1 MSRSHGRDG
10 WEFELTYT
18 KYIHQEETMKKK
30 FLAAIMGAAMVIN
43 VSPVITFAEPAAD
56 NGTATAAETVTDAGV
71 TGAVSAAGVEI
82 TEAELTGAE
91 AAETETAESGAAG
104 NVPAEDMTAAD
115 TALGQQAESAALEV
129 SVQEA
134 NSRQEGAVRTEIT
147 DQTTLEAAIA
157 QGGVID
163 LTGKTITL
171 ERALTVNNSVTITG
185 GTLIGSSNVTG
196 NLVTLTGDTV
206 TLDGV
211 TIITAAENKTALHAY
226 RIALTANN
234 LTIDHTNAAGGAPV
248 IINGGSAVFT
258 GNLDLTL
265 GADSW
270 YGVNVDNATADF
282 SGASIANIDT
292 PSATQSVVCV
302 ENGGTVPGKVANTTE
317 VVTADGQT
325 AYVQDEDLPAFLK
338 AKKEKDVIS
347 VTLLHDV
354 NLSEPLYLE
363 ESMTVNGQ
371 GFYFNG
377 TSALGKDNVVTVMA
391 GGSDVVAL
399 NDLGIR
405 TDAANKSA
413 LHIYRSRAA
422 LQDITLDNTNTSG
435 GAGMIVNGGT
445 ADVSG
450 GLEIILGENSWG
462 GINVDGINGE
472 TSVNFAEGSKVTVQ
486 DTAGKELDA
495 IYIENADTNQV
506 EINGAEN
513 AGLVRDEDG
522 NYVTEDAAE
531 VPDETPEEPD
541 ETPEEPG
548 DQNGSDNT
556 EEEQKDPEQNPS
568 GNDGGQ
574 KPSDN
579 STQASAEKDGVKS
592 PKTGDSSALLIALTV
607 LAGSGAAATVAL
619 RRKKDL
625 TE

>member
-1 MSRSHGRDG
+1 
-10 WEFELTYT
+10 
-18 KYIHQEETMKKK
+18 
-30 FLAAIMGAAMVIN
+30 MGAAMAIN
-43 VSPVITFAEPAAD
+43 VSPVIALAEPAAD
-56 NGTATAAETVTDAGV
+56 NETATAAETVTDAGV

-91 AAETETAESGAAG
+91 LTGAEA
-104 NVPAEDMTAAD
+104 
-115 TALGQQAESAALEV
+115 AESAALEV
-129 SVQEA
+129 SAQEA
-134 NSRQEGAVRTEIT
+134 NSGQERDVRAEIT

-157 QGGVID
+157 QGGVVD

-185 GTLIGSSNVTG
+185 GTLIGSSGVTG
-196 NLVTLTGDTV
+196 NLVTLTGDTAA
-206 TLDGV
+206 LDGV

-226 RIALTANN
+226 RTALTANN

-248 IINGGSAVFT
+248 IVNGGSAVFT
-258 GNLDLTL
+258 GDLDLTL
-265 GADSW
+265 GANSW

-282 SGASIANIDT
+282 SGASIAKIDT
-292 PSATQSVVCV
+292 LSATQSVVCV
-302 ENGGTVPGKVANTTE
+302 ENGGTVPGKAANTTE

-391 GGSDVVAL
+391 GEADVVSL

-422 LQDITLDNTNTSG
+422 LQDVTLDNTDTAG

-462 GINVDGINGE
+462 GINVDGKNGE
-472 TSVNFAEGSKVTVQ
+472 AGVNFAEGSKVTVQ
-486 DTAGKELDA
+486 DTAGKDLDA
-495 IYIENADTNQV
+495 IYIENGDANQV

-513 AGLVRDEDG
+513 AGLVQDENG
-522 NYVTEDAAE
+522 NYVTD
-531 VPDETPEEPD
+531 DTPED
-541 ETPEEPG
+541 LG
-548 DQNGSDNT
+548 DQNGPGDT
-556 EEEQKDPEQNPS
+556 DEGQKDPEQKPS
-568 GNDGGQ
+568 GNDGDQ
-574 KPSDN
+574 NPSDN
-579 STQASAEKDGVKS
+579 NAQADAEKEGVKS
-592 PKTGDSSALLIALTV
+592 PKTGDSSALLLALSA
-607 LAGSGAAATVAL
+607 LAASGTAATVVL
-619 RRKKDL
+619 RKKKDL
-625 TE
+625 ED

>member
-1 MSRSHGRDG
+1 
-10 WEFELTYT
+10 
-18 KYIHQEETMKKK
+18 MKKK
-30 FLAAIMGAAMVIN
+30 ILAAIMGAAMAIN
-43 VSPVITFAEPAAD
+43 VSPVIALAEPAAD
-56 NGTATAAETVTDAGV
+56 NETATAAETVTDAGV

-91 AAETETAESGAAG
+91 LTGAEA
-104 NVPAEDMTAAD
+104 
-115 TALGQQAESAALEV
+115 AESAALEV
-129 SVQEA
+129 SAQEA
-134 NSRQEGAVRTEIT
+134 NSGQERDVRAEIT

-157 QGGVID
+157 QGGVVD

-185 GTLIGSSNVTG
+185 GTLIGSSGVTG
-196 NLVTLTGDTV
+196 NLVTFTGDTAA
-206 TLDGV
+206 LDGV

-226 RIALTANN
+226 RTALTANN

-248 IINGGSAVFT
+248 IVNGGSAVFT

-265 GADSW
+265 GANSW

-282 SGASIANIDT
+282 SGASIAKIDT
-292 PSATQSVVCV
+292 LSATQSVVCV
-302 ENGGTVPGKVANTTE
+302 ENGGTVPGKAANTTE

-377 TSALGKDNVVTVMA
+377 ISALGKDNVVTVMA
-391 GGSDVVAL
+391 GEADVVSL

-422 LQDITLDNTNTSG
+422 LQDVTLDNTDTAG

-462 GINVDGINGE
+462 GINVDGKNGE
-472 TSVNFAEGSKVTVQ
+472 AGVNFAEGSKVTVQ
-486 DTAGKELDA
+486 DTSGKELDA
-495 IYIENADTNQV
+495 IYIENADVNQV

-513 AGLVRDEDG
+513 AGLVQDEDG
-522 NYVTEDAAE
+522 NFVVEDTT
-531 VPDETPEEPD
+531 ETPDPA
-541 ETPEEPG
+541 PENPG
-548 DQNGSDNT
+548 DQEGEDSGINGDDPAGDG
-556 EEEQKDPEQNPS
+556 EKEQEKKPE
-568 GNDGGQ
+568 
-574 KPSDN
+574 DN
-579 STQASAEKDGVKS
+579 SSKASGEQAVS
-592 PKTGDSSALLIALTV
+592 PKTGDSNAFIMALAALTV
-607 LAGSGAAATVAL
+607 SGGAVTVFF
-619 RRKKDL
+619 RKKNDL

>member
-1 MSRSHGRDG
+1 M
-10 WEFELTYT
+10 T
-18 KYIHQEETMKKK
+18 KK

-43 VSPVITFAEPAAD
+43 VSPVIALAAPAAD
-56 NGTATAAETVTDAGV
+56 NETATVEETVTDAGV

-91 AAETETAESGAAG
+91 LTGAKA
-104 NVPAEDMTAAD
+104 
-115 TALGQQAESAALEV
+115 AESAALEV
-129 SVQEA
+129 SAQEA
-134 NSRQEGAVRTEIT
+134 NSGQEKDVRAEIT

-157 QGGVID
+157 QGGVVD

-185 GTLIGSSNVTG
+185 GTLIGSSNVAG
-196 NLVTLTGDTV
+196 NLVTLTGDTAA
-206 TLDGV
+206 LDGV

-226 RIALTANN
+226 RTALTANN

-248 IINGGSAVFT
+248 IVNGGSAVFT

-265 GADSW
+265 GANSW

-282 SGASIANIDT
+282 SGASIAKIDT
-292 PSATQSVVCV
+292 LSATQSVVCV
-302 ENGGTVPGKVANTTE
+302 ENGGTVPGKTANTTE

-391 GGSDVVAL
+391 GEADVVSL

-422 LQDITLDNTNTSG
+422 LQDVTLDNTDTAG

-450 GLEIILGENSWG
+450 GLKIILGENSWG
-462 GINVDGINGE
+462 GINVDGVNGE
-472 TSVNFAEGSKVTVQ
+472 SSVNFAEGSKVTVQ
-486 DTAGKELDA
+486 DTAGKDLDA
-495 IYIENADTNQV
+495 IYIENGDANQV

-513 AGLVRDEDG
+513 AGLVQDENG
-522 NYVTEDAAE
+522 NYVTD
-531 VPDETPEEPD
+531 DTPEEPG
-541 ETPEEPG
+541 ETPEDPG
-548 DQNGSDNT
+548 DQNGSGDT
-556 EEEQKDPEQNPS
+556 DEGQKDPEQKPS
-568 GNDGGQ
+568 GNDGDQ
-574 KPSDN
+574 NPSDN
-579 STQASAEKDGVKS
+579 NAQADAEKEGVKS
-592 PKTGDSSALLIALTV
+592 PKTGDSSALLLALSA
-607 LAGSGAAATVAL
+607 LAASGTAATVVL
-619 RRKKDL
+619 RKKKDL
-625 TE
+625 ED

>member
-1 MSRSHGRDG
+1 
-10 WEFELTYT
+10 
-18 KYIHQEETMKKK
+18 MKKK
-30 FLAAIMGAAMVIN
+30 ILAAIMGAAMAIN
-43 VSPVITFAEPAAD
+43 VSPVIALAETAAD
-56 NGTATAAETVTDAGV
+56 NETATAAETVTDAGV

-91 AAETETAESGAAG
+91 LTGAEA
-104 NVPAEDMTAAD
+104 
-115 TALGQQAESAALEV
+115 AESAALEV
-129 SVQEA
+129 SAQEA
-134 NSRQEGAVRTEIT
+134 DSGQERDVRAEIT

-157 QGGVID
+157 QGGVVD

-185 GTLIGSSNVTG
+185 GTLIGSSGVTG
-196 NLVTLTGDTV
+196 NLVTLTGDTAA
-206 TLDGV
+206 LDGV

-226 RIALTANN
+226 RTALTANN

-248 IINGGSAVFT
+248 IVNGGSAVFT

-265 GADSW
+265 GANSW

-282 SGASIANIDT
+282 SEASIAKIDT
-292 PSATQSVVCV
+292 LSATQSVVCV
-302 ENGGTVPGKVANTTE
+302 ENGGTVPGKAANTTE

-391 GGSDVVAL
+391 GEADVVSL

-422 LQDITLDNTNTSG
+422 LQDVTLDNTDTAG

-462 GINVDGINGE
+462 GINVDGKNGE
-472 TSVNFAEGSKVTVQ
+472 AGVNFAEGSKVTVQ
-486 DTAGKELDA
+486 DTSGKDLDA
-495 IYIENADTNQV
+495 IYIENGDANQV
-506 EINGAEN
+506 QISGAEN
-513 AGLVRDEDG
+513 AGLVQDENG
-522 NYVTEDAAE
+522 NYVTD
-531 VPDETPEEPD
+531 DTPEEPG
-541 ETPEEPG
+541 ETPEDPG
-548 DQNGSDNT
+548 DQNGSGDT
-556 EEEQKDPEQNPS
+556 DEGQKDPEQKPS
-568 GNDGGQ
+568 GNDGDQ
-574 KPSDN
+574 NPSDN
-579 STQASAEKDGVKS
+579 NAQADAEKEGVKS
-592 PKTGDSSALLIALTV
+592 PKTGDSSALLLALSA
-607 LAGSGAAATVAL
+607 LAASGTAATVVL
-619 RRKKDL
+619 RKKKDL
-625 TE
+625 ED

>member
-1 MSRSHGRDG
+1 
-10 WEFELTYT
+10 
-18 KYIHQEETMKKK
+18 
-30 FLAAIMGAAMVIN
+30 MGAAMVIN
-43 VSPVITFAEPAAD
+43 VSPVITLAEPAED
-56 NGTATAAETVTDAGV
+56 NETATAAEAVTDAGV

-91 AAETETAESGAAG
+91 LTGAEA
-104 NVPAEDMTAAD
+104 
-115 TALGQQAESAALEV
+115 AESAALEV
-129 SVQEA
+129 SAQEA
-134 NSRQEGAVRTEIT
+134 NSGQERDVRAEIT

-185 GTLIGSSNVTG
+185 GTLIGSSGVTG
-196 NLVTLTGDTV
+196 NLVTFTGDTAA
-206 TLDGV
+206 LDGV

-226 RIALTANN
+226 RTALTANN

-248 IINGGSAVFT
+248 IVNGGSAVFT

-265 GADSW
+265 GANSW

-282 SGASIANIDT
+282 SGASIAKIDT
-292 PSATQSVVCV
+292 LSATQSVVCV
-302 ENGGTVPGKVANTTE
+302 ENGGTVPGKAANTTE

-377 TSALGKDNVVTVMA
+377 TSVLGKDNVVTVMT
-391 GGSDVVAL
+391 GESDVVTL
-399 NDLGIR
+399 NNLGIR
-405 TDAANKSA
+405 TDGANKSA

-422 LQDITLDNTNTSG
+422 LQDVTLDNTDTGG

-462 GINVDGINGE
+462 GINVDGKNGE
-472 TSVNFAEGSKVTVQ
+472 AGVNFAEGSKVTVQ
-486 DTAGKELDA
+486 DTSGKDLDA
-495 IYIENADTNQV
+495 IYIENGDANQV
-506 EINGAEN
+506 QISGAEN
-513 AGLVRDEDG
+513 AGLVQDENG
-522 NYVTEDAAE
+522 NYVTD
-531 VPDETPEEPD
+531 DTPEEPG
-541 ETPEEPG
+541 ETPEDPG
-548 DQNGSDNT
+548 DQNGSGDT
-556 EEEQKDPEQNPS
+556 DEGQKDPEQKPS
-568 GNDGGQ
+568 GNDGDQ
-574 KPSDN
+574 NPSDN
-579 STQASAEKDGVKS
+579 NAQADAEKEGVKS
-592 PKTGDSSALLIALTV
+592 PKTGDSSALLLALSA
-607 LAGSGAAATVAL
+607 LAASGTAATVVL
-619 RRKKDL
+619 RKKKDL
-625 TE
+625 ED

>member
-1 MSRSHGRDG
+1 
-10 WEFELTYT
+10 
-18 KYIHQEETMKKK
+18 MKKK
-30 FLAAIMGAAMVIN
+30 ILAAIMGAAMAIN
-43 VSPVITFAEPAAD
+43 VSPVIALAETAAD
-56 NGTATAAETVTDAGV
+56 NETATAAETVTDAGV

-91 AAETETAESGAAG
+91 AAE
-104 NVPAEDMTAAD
+104 
-115 TALGQQAESAALEV
+115 SAALEV
-129 SVQEA
+129 SAQEA
-134 NSRQEGAVRTEIT
+134 DSGQERDVRAEIT

-157 QGGVID
+157 QGGVVD

-185 GTLIGSSNVTG
+185 GTLIGSSGVTG
-196 NLVTLTGDTV
+196 NLVTLTGDTAA
-206 TLDGV
+206 LDGV

-226 RIALTANN
+226 RTALTANN

-248 IINGGSAVFT
+248 IVNGGSAVFT

-265 GADSW
+265 GANSW

-282 SGASIANIDT
+282 SEASIAKIDT
-292 PSATQSVVCV
+292 LSATQSVVCV
-302 ENGGTVPGKVANTTE
+302 ENGGTVPGKAANTTE

-391 GGSDVVAL
+391 GEADVVSL

-422 LQDITLDNTNTSG
+422 LQDVTLDNTDTAG

-462 GINVDGINGE
+462 GINVDGVNGE
-472 TSVNFAEGSKVTVQ
+472 SSVNFAEGSKVTVQ
-486 DTAGKELDA
+486 DTAGKDLDA
-495 IYIENADTNQV
+495 IYIENGDANQV

-513 AGLVRDEDG
+513 AGLVQDENG
-522 NYVTEDAAE
+522 NYVTD
-531 VPDETPEEPD
+531 D
-541 ETPEEPG
+541 TPEEPG
-548 DQNGSDNT
+548 ETPEDPGDQNGPGDT
-556 EEEQKDPEQNPS
+556 DEGQKDPEQKPS
-568 GNDGGQ
+568 GNDGDQ
-574 KPSDN
+574 NPSDN
-579 STQASAEKDGVKS
+579 NAQADAEKEGVKS
-592 PKTGDSSALLIALTV
+592 PKTGDSSALLLALSA
-607 LAGSGAAATVAL
+607 LAASGTAATVVL
-619 RRKKDL
+619 RKKKDL
-625 TE
+625 GD

>member
-1 MSRSHGRDG
+1 
-10 WEFELTYT
+10 
-18 KYIHQEETMKKK
+18 MKKK
-30 FLAAIMGAAMVIN
+30 ILAAIMGAAMVIN
-43 VSPVITFAEPAAD
+43 VSPVITLAEPAVD

-91 AAETETAESGAAG
+91 LTGAE
-104 NVPAEDMTAAD
+104 P
-115 TALGQQAESAALEV
+115 AESAALEV
-129 SVQEA
+129 SAQEA
-134 NSRQEGAVRTEIT
+134 NSGQERDVRAEIT

-157 QGGVID
+157 QGGVVD

-185 GTLIGSSNVTG
+185 GTLIGSSGVTG
-196 NLVTLTGDTV
+196 NLVTLTGDTAA
-206 TLDGV
+206 LDGV

-226 RIALTANN
+226 RTALTANN

-248 IINGGSAVFT
+248 IVNGGSAVFT

-265 GADSW
+265 GANSW

-282 SGASIANIDT
+282 SGASIAKIDT
-292 PSATQSVVCV
+292 LSATQSVVCV
-302 ENGGTVPGKVANTTE
+302 ENGGTVPGKAANTTE

-391 GGSDVVAL
+391 GEADIVSL

-422 LQDITLDNTNTSG
+422 LQDVTLDNT
-435 GAGMIVNGGT
+435 
-445 ADVSG
+445 
-450 GLEIILGENSWG
+450 
-462 GINVDGINGE
+462 
-472 TSVNFAEGSKVTVQ
+472 
-486 DTAGKELDA
+486 DTAG
-495 IYIENADTNQV
+495 
-506 EINGAEN
+506 
-513 AGLVRDEDG
+513 
-522 NYVTEDAAE
+522 
-531 VPDETPEEPD
+531 
-541 ETPEEPG
+541 
-548 DQNGSDNT
+548 
-556 EEEQKDPEQNPS
+556 
-568 GNDGGQ
+568 
-574 KPSDN
+574 
-579 STQASAEKDGVKS
+579 
-592 PKTGDSSALLIALTV
+592 
-607 LAGSGAAATVAL
+607 
-619 RRKKDL
+619 
-625 TE
+625 

>member
-1 MSRSHGRDG
+1 M
-10 WEFELTYT
+10 T
-18 KYIHQEETMKKK
+18 KKI
-30 FLAAIMGAAMVIN
+30 LAAIMGAAMVIN
-43 VSPVITFAEPAAD
+43 VSPVITLAEPAED
-56 NGTATAAETVTDAGV
+56 NETATAAEAVTDAGV

-91 AAETETAESGAAG
+91 LTGAEA
-104 NVPAEDMTAAD
+104 
-115 TALGQQAESAALEV
+115 AESAALEV
-129 SVQEA
+129 SAQEA
-134 NSRQEGAVRTEIT
+134 NSGQERDVRAEIT

-185 GTLIGSSNVTG
+185 GTLIGSSGVTG
-196 NLVTLTGDTV
+196 NLVTLTGDTAA
-206 TLDGV
+206 LDGV

-226 RIALTANN
+226 RTALTANN

-248 IINGGSAVFT
+248 IVNGGSAVFT

-265 GADSW
+265 GANSW

-282 SGASIANIDT
+282 SGASIAKIDT
-292 PSATQSVVCV
+292 LSATQSVVCV
-302 ENGGTVPGKVANTTE
+302 ENGGTVPGKAANTTE

-391 GGSDVVAL
+391 GEADVVSL

-422 LQDITLDNTNTSG
+422 LQDVTLDNTDTAG

-462 GINVDGINGE
+462 GINVDGKNGE
-472 TSVNFAEGSKVTVQ
+472 AGVNFAEGSKVTVQ
-486 DTAGKELDA
+486 DTSGKDLDA
-495 IYIENADTNQV
+495 IYIENGDANQV

-513 AGLVRDEDG
+513 AGLVQDENG
-522 NYVTEDAAE
+522 NYVTD
-531 VPDETPEEPD
+531 DTPEEPG
-541 ETPEEPG
+541 ETPEDPG
-548 DQNGSDNT
+548 DQNGSGDT
-556 EEEQKDPEQNPS
+556 DEGQKDPEQKPS
-568 GNDGGQ
+568 GNDGDQ
-574 KPSDN
+574 NPSDN
-579 STQASAEKDGVKS
+579 NAQADAEKEGVKS
-592 PKTGDSSALLIALTV
+592 PKTGDSSALLLALSA
-607 LAGSGAAATVAL
+607 LAASGTAATVVL
-619 RRKKDL
+619 RKKKDL
-625 TE
+625 ED

>member
-1 MSRSHGRDG
+1 
-10 WEFELTYT
+10 
-18 KYIHQEETMKKK
+18 
-30 FLAAIMGAAMVIN
+30 MGAAMVIN
-43 VSPVITFAEPAAD
+43 VSPVITLAEPAAD
-56 NGTATAAETVTDAGV
+56 NETATVEETVTDAGV
-71 TGAVSAAGVEI
+71 TGTVSAAGVEI

-91 AAETETAESGAAG
+91 LTGAEA
-104 NVPAEDMTAAD
+104 
-115 TALGQQAESAALEV
+115 AESAALEV
-129 SVQEA
+129 SAQEA
-134 NSRQEGAVRTEIT
+134 NSGQEKDVRAEIT

-157 QGGVID
+157 QGGVVD

-185 GTLIGSSNVTG
+185 GTLIGSSGVTG
-196 NLVTLTGDTV
+196 NLVTLTGDTAA
-206 TLDGV
+206 LDGV

-226 RIALTANN
+226 RTALTANN

-248 IINGGSAVFT
+248 IVNGGSAVFT

-265 GADSW
+265 GANSW

-282 SGASIANIDT
+282 SGASIAKIDT
-292 PSATQSVVCV
+292 LSATQSVVCV
-302 ENGGTVPGKVANTTE
+302 ENGGTVPGKAANTTE

-391 GGSDVVAL
+391 GEADVVSL

-422 LQDITLDNTNTSG
+422 LQDVTLDNTDTAG

-450 GLEIILGENSWG
+450 GLKIILGENSWG
-462 GINVDGINGE
+462 GINVDGVNGE
-472 TSVNFAEGSKVTVQ
+472 SSVNFAEGSKVTVQ
-486 DTAGKELDA
+486 DTAGKDLDA
-495 IYIENADTNQV
+495 IYIENGDANKV

-513 AGLVRDEDG
+513 AGLVQDENG
-522 NYVTEDAAE
+522 NYVTED
-531 VPDETPEEPD
+531 TPEEPG
-541 ETPEEPG
+541 ETPEDPG
-548 DQNGSDNT
+548 DQNGSGDT
-556 EEEQKDPEQNPS
+556 DEGQKDPEQKPS
-568 GNDGGQ
+568 GNDGDQ
-574 KPSDN
+574 NPSDN
-579 STQASAEKDGVKS
+579 NAQADAEKEGVKS
-592 PKTGDSSALLIALTV
+592 PKTGDSSALLLALSA
-607 LAGSGAAATVAL
+607 LAASGTAATVVL
-619 RRKKDL
+619 RKKKDL
-625 TE
+625 ED